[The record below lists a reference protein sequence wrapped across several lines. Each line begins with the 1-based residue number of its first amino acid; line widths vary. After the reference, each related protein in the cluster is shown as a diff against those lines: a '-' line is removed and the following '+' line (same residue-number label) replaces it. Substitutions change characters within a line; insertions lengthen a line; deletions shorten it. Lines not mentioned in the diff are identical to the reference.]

1 VASVVNG
8 GLKVDPTIV
17 KREEPLAGE
26 RILKAETSDAL
37 RRLMRLV
44 VKRGTGKSADAPGY
58 QVGGKT
64 GTAEKAAA
72 KGYRRNALISSFV
85 GAFPMDDPR
94 YVIFMAVD
102 EPKPNK
108 DSHGYATGGWVAAP
122 AVKRLVERMAPLV
135 GIAPVKEEEAPDAAS
150 GLLVAVKAD

>member
-1 VASVVNG
+1 
-8 GLKVDPTIV
+8 
-17 KREEPLAGE
+17 
-26 RILKAETSDAL
+26 
-37 RRLMRLV
+37 MRLV
-44 VKRGTGKSADAPGY
+44 VERGTGRSADAPGY

-72 KGYRRNALISSFV
+72 KGYKRNALISSFV

-94 YVIFMAVD
+94 YVIFMAID

-108 DSHGYATGGWVAAP
+108 ESHGYATGGWVAAP

-135 GIAPVKEEEAPDAAS
+135 GIAPIEEEDGAPDAAS
-150 GLLVAVKAD
+150 SLFVAVKAGD